1 MRKNWKQLNVLSSVQ
16 FSRAVLSDSLRP
28 HESQHTRPPCPSPTP
43 GVHPNPCPLHRWCH
57 STLSSSV
64 SPFSSCLQSFPA
76 SQSFPVSW
84 LWKKSTEQILPCDPQ
99 KEPTPLI
106 PWFQT
111 ASLQNC
117 EKISHVH
124 AQSLS
129 HVWLFGAP
137 WTIASQASLSMGF
150 SKQEYWSG
158 LPFPAP
164 GDLPNPGIK
173 SCISHIGRQILYLCT
188 TWEVHETVN
197 VCCLSCSVGGTVL
210 QEFKRIHRTGISGI
224 HIPSV
229 VCSTSD
235 LASKSWAW

>member
-1 MRKNWKQLNVLSSVQ
+1 MISFYSECTVNCNSNLFSAQCRLMSMVVPELAWETATTFQHSIPLFSCQVVSNSFVTRWTLAHWAPLSVG
-16 FSRAVLSDSLRP
+16 F
-28 HESQHTRPPCPSPTP
+28 P
-43 GVHPNPCPLHRWCH
+43 GH
-57 STLSSSV
+57 
-64 SPFSSCLQSFPA
+64 
-76 SQSFPVSW
+76 
-84 LWKKSTEQILPCDPQ
+84 
-99 KEPTPLI
+99 
-106 PWFQT
+106 
-111 ASLQNC
+111 
-117 EKISHVH
+117 
-124 AQSLS
+124 
-129 HVWLFGAP
+129 
-137 WTIASQASLSMGF
+137 
-150 SKQEYWSG
+150 EYWSG